1 MRDPEAGEEGG
12 ERSGFC
18 AKRSN
23 ELVSALSTRTCLR
36 GGVRGEQNQEGSW
49 REGVGS
55 EINRIFGDWKA

>member
-36 GGVRGEQNQEGSW
+36 GGGAGGAEPGRELEGRGGE
-49 REGVGS
+49 
-55 EINRIFGDWKA
+55 